1 LVATLKT
8 AALGETMSQHIF
20 ETNNAQGAPVTV
32 TMGYDRP
39 LDYVFCTVL
48 DPNDK
53 VIYSNLDDVGA
64 GTHQQD
70 VDYYRSVLLKLGLH
84 VPELMFREVKS
95 DQLGRVGNRVKI
107 HYADK

>member
-1 LVATLKT
+1 
-8 AALGETMSQHIF
+8 MSQHIF
-20 ETNNAQGAPVTV
+20 ETNSAQGAPMTV

-48 DPNDK
+48 DPNDE
-53 VIYSNLDDVGA
+53 VIYSNLDDDDA

-70 VDYYRSVLLKLGLH
+70 VDYYRSVLLKFGLH
-84 VPELMFREVKS
+84 VPESTFREVKS

>member
-1 LVATLKT
+1 VTALKT
-8 AALGETMSQHIF
+8 ATLGETMSQHIF

-39 LDYVFCTVL
+39 LVYVFCTVL

-53 VIYSNLDDVGA
+53 VIYSNLDDVDA

-84 VPELMFREVKS
+84 VPESMFEKS
-95 DQLGRVGNRVKI
+95 SRTSLV
-107 HYADK
+107 A